1 MMRSAPFLITALV
14 LSAGALSTK
23 ADPMD
28 QRSGPMGMERMQHW
42 AADHQALLDAKLAGL
57 KAGLKLTPDQEK
69 LWEPFEAA
77 VRDAAK
83 MRMEHTRAMMEGM
96 RGMMGEDAER
106 RSPVD
111 RIEMMAAHMSEAA
124 AALTKIADA
133 AKPFYASL
141 DDSQKR
147 IFGWLGR
154 ELLMMGHGHPGMGM
168 MGHDGMGTMRQGTG
182 TMDRG
187 RDDDSSD
194 DEQ

>member
-1 MMRSAPFLITALV
+1 MRSVSFIAALV
-14 LSAGALSTK
+14 LSTCALSAN
-23 ADPMD
+23 ADPTD

-57 KAGLKLTPDQEK
+57 KAGLKLTPDQEQ
-69 LWEPFEAA
+69 LWGPFEAA

-83 MRMEHTRAMMEGM
+83 MRMEHMRAMMDRM

-111 RIEMMAAHMSEAA
+111 HIEMMASHMSEAA
-124 AALTKIADA
+124 SALTKIADA

-154 ELLMMGHGHPGMGM
+154 ELLMMGHGHRGMGM
-168 MGHDGMGTMRQGTG
+168 IGHEDMMRQGMGTMRQGHNDEG
-182 TMDRG
+182 S
-187 RDDDSSD
+187 DDD
-194 DEQ
+194 

>member
-1 MMRSAPFLITALV
+1 MMRSVSFIAALV
-14 LSAGALSTK
+14 LSAGTLSAK

-69 LWEPFEAA
+69 LWGPFEAA

-83 MRMEHTRAMMEGM
+83 MRMEHMRAMMDRM

-111 RIEMMAAHMSEAA
+111 HIEMMASHMSEAA
-124 AALTKIADA
+124 SALTKIADA

-154 ELLMMGHGHPGMGM
+154 ELLMMGRGHRGMDDGMGM
-168 MGHDGMGTMRQGTG
+168 MRQGSG
-182 TMDRG
+182 SMRRG
-187 RDDDSSD
+187 SEDDSSD
-194 DEQ
+194 DE

>member
-1 MMRSAPFLITALV
+1 MMRSAPFLITVLV
-14 LSAGALSTK
+14 LSSGALSAK

-42 AADHQALLDAKLAGL
+42 ATDHQALLDAKLAGL
-57 KAGLKLTPDQEK
+57 KAGLKVTPDQEK
-69 LWEPFEAA
+69 LWGPFEAA
-77 VRDAAK
+77 VRDAAE
-83 MRMEHTRAMMEGM
+83 MRMEHMRAMMDRM
-96 RGMMGEDAER
+96 RGTMGEGAER

-124 AALTKIADA
+124 SALTKIADS

-154 ELLMMGHGHPGMGM
+154 ELLMMGQGHPGMGM
-168 MGHDGMGTMRQGTG
+168 MGHEGMGMMRHDTG
-182 TMDRG
+182 TMSRG
-187 RDDDSSD
+187 PDDDSSD
-194 DEQ
+194 DE